1 VGAHGRLMS
10 KARLLDILQGPEN
23 EMAGMVVSG
32 WNTLMALLMKIAA
45 WTRVS

>member
-1 VGAHGRLMS
+1 MS

-23 EMAGMVVSG
+23 ELAGHVLSG
-32 WNTLMALLMKIAA
+32 WNTLIAQLVKIAE